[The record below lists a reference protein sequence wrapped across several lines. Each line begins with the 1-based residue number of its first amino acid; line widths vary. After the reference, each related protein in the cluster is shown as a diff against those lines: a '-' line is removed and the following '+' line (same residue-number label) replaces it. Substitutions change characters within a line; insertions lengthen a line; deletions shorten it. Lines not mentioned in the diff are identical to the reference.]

1 MRTLRNITSP
11 KKPYVKLSMN
21 LLNTSTLRT
30 LKPYSVVSAPVIS
43 NWLNDVVSNDAYL
56 MDEARLILLSEFSS
70 VTYDTNKKA
79 IYGSLGCIWRKRS
92 QVFRCT
98 RGCNSF

>member
-1 MRTLRNITSP
+1 
-11 KKPYVKLSMN
+11 MN

-79 IYGSLGCIWRKRS
+79 IYGSLGCIWRESVHKYLDAQEDAIPLMVYTLKRKMVH
-92 QVFRCT
+92 QLLM
-98 RGCNSF
+98 RG